1 MNIDN
6 TLSEETLMDCD
17 IDDETLQFI
26 GPSKSIEKPKAHK
39 RKKLRRLVDNGNM
52 DKNKRSSHKCK
63 RILIITALITFTIA
77 LLMGHYFTQNNS
89 NTKQILKEFLKNYRN
104 QYTEIVHGKNNY
116 CDQKQPLDT
125 ATLFARIKQNHIL
138 HQEQAMQHIEVAL
151 RNESDLNAIALVGPT
166 GVGKTLFMGA
176 LQENFPWQE
185 NVHTYAWNTYVKD
198 EAEKF
203 HLIRIL
209 IENLSECGQ
218 NLLVIENLQAC
229 DHGVIP
235 IINQLLIEANKK
247 QHKRVV
253 IFYVFNLNTMLTAE
267 AYATQKN
274 LLQSLPDCQ
283 VINFKSFKQ
292 AELRDCIKR
301 ESEIEHVTLGKQD
314 YDEIVETIDPLKSGC
329 KNVNA
334 KVLMYHTIKNKKDN
348 N

>member
-1 MNIDN
+1 MDIQN
-6 TLSEETLMDCD
+6 TLDEETLMDCD
-17 IDDETLQFI
+17 IDDDTFQI
-26 GPSKSIEKPKAHK
+26 VGTSKSLEKPKTHK
-39 RKKLRRLVDNGNM
+39 RKKLRRLVDTDDM
-52 DKNKRSSHKCK
+52 EKNKRSSHKCK
-63 RILIITALITFTIA
+63 RILIVTALITFTIA

-89 NTKQILKEFLKNYRN
+89 NTKHILKEFLKNYRN

-116 CDQKQPLDT
+116 CDQKQQLDT
-125 ATLFARIKQNHIL
+125 ATLFARIKQNRIL
-138 HQEQAMQHIEVAL
+138 HQEQAMQQIEVAL

-185 NVHTYAWNTYVKD
+185 NVHTYAWNTFVKD

-229 DHGVIP
+229 DLGVIA
-235 IINQLLIEANKK
+235 IINQLLMEANKK

-267 AYATQKN
+267 AYETQRD

-292 AELRDCIKR
+292 PELKDCIKR
-301 ESEIEHVTLGKQD
+301 EAEIENVTLRQQD
-314 YDEIVETIDPLKSGC
+314 YDEIVETIDPHKSGC

-334 KVLMYHTIKNKKDN
+334 KVLMYHTLKKETG
-348 N
+348 